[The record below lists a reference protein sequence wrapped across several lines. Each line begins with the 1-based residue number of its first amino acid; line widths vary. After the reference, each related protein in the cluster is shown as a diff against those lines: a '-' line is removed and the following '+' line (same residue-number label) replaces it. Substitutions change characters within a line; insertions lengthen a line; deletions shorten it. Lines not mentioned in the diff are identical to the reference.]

1 LEQKVS
7 NTNCSLYLEEKK
19 QLEPVNVFTLFKTS
33 VEDKRCSETKMKNG
47 IGKEST
53 VGLISAPSSGNTWTR
68 YLLEKATG
76 YFTGSVYRDYR
87 LYSTGYLGEHSSDTV
102 IRKDHFLLT
111 DSKKVPSEKDVS
123 KLYSA
128 VVFIVRNPYNT
139 YISDFQRRN
148 THSHTG
154 MVNFENITEEIT
166 MFNPMFLSKLSK
178 SLTSKGVP
186 LYVIVYED
194 LVKNPIGE
202 IRKLLT
208 TFAPLKPILPNSKEL
223 EDRLMCLSSQLTGL
237 FKRKKQKL
245 NYDHLYSKKVEDILN
260 EDIRQTRKTL
270 IEAGFAIP
278 NYTKPIF

>member
-1 LEQKVS
+1 
-7 NTNCSLYLEEKK
+7 
-19 QLEPVNVFTLFKTS
+19 
-33 VEDKRCSETKMKNG
+33 
-47 IGKEST
+47 
-53 VGLISAPSSGNTWTR
+53 
-68 YLLEKATG
+68 
-76 YFTGSVYRDYR
+76 
-87 LYSTGYLGEHSSDTV
+87 
-102 IRKDHFLLT
+102 
-111 DSKKVPSEKDVS
+111 
-123 KLYSA
+123 
-128 VVFIVRNPYNT
+128 
-139 YISDFQRRN
+139 
-148 THSHTG
+148 
-154 MVNFENITEEIT
+154 

-245 NYDHLYSKKVEDILN
+245 NYDHLYSKKVEYILN